1 MGTRTA
7 RPYEFAEKADYFCKP
22 RSPHPSARLHFIKT
36 LIFVARIHLLRW
48 RRLRL
53 CANPTA
59 VRHRAARNI
68 NRLSKI
74 IVARHQKRSWSHDY
88 AL

>member
-48 RRLRL
+48 RRLGL
-53 CANPTA
+53 SDTPTA
-59 VRHRAARNI
+59 VGK
-68 NRLSKI
+68 RLSF
-74 IVARHQKRSWSHDY
+74 RGSLLGRSLLQGD
-88 AL
+88 LL